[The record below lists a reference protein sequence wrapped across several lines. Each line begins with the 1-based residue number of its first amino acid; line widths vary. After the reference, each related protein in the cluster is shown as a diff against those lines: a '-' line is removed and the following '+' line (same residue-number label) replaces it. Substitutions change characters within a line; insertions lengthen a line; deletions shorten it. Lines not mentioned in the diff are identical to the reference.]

1 MIVNLTLILVQNRS
15 STLRLKERKKDL
27 ESHATS
33 PRGHVAS
40 QPTIEHQHLAF
51 ELLWFVPLWQ
61 CHAFELKAYLS

>member
-1 MIVNLTLILVQNRS
+1 MIINLNLILVLNQS

-33 PRGHVAS
+33 PTSHVAS
-40 QPTIEHQHLAF
+40 QPTITHQYLVF